1 MPEPFKR
8 AVIAGIGETTYWRWG
23 KADRSEL
30 QLACE
35 AILKAA
41 ADAGLPP
48 EAIDGLASYA
58 GDRNEPMRIQDALG
72 LDAVR
77 FGSMVWGG
85 GGTGSCGAIL
95 HAAIAVETGVANSVV
110 VFRSLCQG
118 QHHRYGQFDRNWPNA
133 NFLAPYGM
141 LSPPMMI
148 APTVQRYMHDFGI
161 KQEHMGR
168 IAIAARDN
176 ATRNPRAVMGKRP
189 LTMEEYLA
197 SRVIASPLR
206 LFDCTQENDGACALL
221 ITSLE
226 RARDLKQKPVRILAA
241 AQANA
246 PGWGSGALGS
256 HNMPAD
262 TYGAGNAAACAKEVF
277 GRAGVDPADIDVAQI
292 YDHFT
297 GLVLMSLENYGFCG
311 QGEAGAFVEV
321 GNIDWPNGSLP
332 INTSGGH
339 LSEAYIHGLN
349 HAVEGVRQLR
359 GTSTSQVEGAKLCL
373 VTAGLGGAL
382 SSAAILGV

>member
-1 MPEPFKR
+1 MAEPLKR
-8 AVIAGIGETTYWRWG
+8 AVIAGIGETAYWRWG

-30 QLACE
+30 ALACE

-48 EAIDGLASYA
+48 GEIDGLASYA

-72 LDAVR
+72 LDGLR

-85 GGTGSCGAIL
+85 GGTGSCGALL
-95 HAAIAVETGVANSVV
+95 HAAMAVETGIANSVV

-118 QHHRYGQFDRNWPNA
+118 QFHRYGRFDPDWPNA

-141 LSPPMMI
+141 LSPPLMI
-148 APTVQRYMHDFGI
+148 APIVRRYMHDFGI
-161 KQEHMGR
+161 RQEHMGR
-168 IAIAARDN
+168 VAIAARDN
-176 ATRNPRAVMGKRP
+176 ATRNPRAVLGKKP
-189 LTMEEYLA
+189 LTMDEYLS

-206 LFDCTQENDGACALL
+206 LYDCTQENDGACALL
-221 ITSLE
+221 VTSLE
-226 RARDLKQKPVRILAA
+226 RARDLKQKPVHILAA

-246 PGWGSGALGS
+246 PGWGSGALGG

-262 TYGAGNAAACAKEVF
+262 TYGAGNGAACAEEVF
-277 GRAGVDPADIDVAQI
+277 GRAGVTPADIDVAQI

-311 QGEAGAFVEV
+311 RGEAGNFVEA
-321 GNIDWPNGSLP
+321 GNIDWPNGRLP
-332 INTSGGH
+332 INTHGGH

-359 GTSTSQVEGAKLCL
+359 GDSTSQVKDARLCL

-382 SSAAILGV
+382 NSAAILGV